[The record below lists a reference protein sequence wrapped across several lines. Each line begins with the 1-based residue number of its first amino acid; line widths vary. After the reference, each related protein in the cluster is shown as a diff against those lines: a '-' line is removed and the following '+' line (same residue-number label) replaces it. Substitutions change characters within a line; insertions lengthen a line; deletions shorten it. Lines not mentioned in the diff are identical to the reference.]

1 MTITFCTPTYNR
13 ALLLPRLYQSLVS
26 QSNLNFEWIIVD
38 DGSTD
43 ETEQLVKKWIQKQ
56 DIPIRYFKQQNG
68 GKHRAVNRGLKEA
81 KGELFLI
88 VDSDDWLTA
97 DAVEWIIHNATPI
110 MSDSTLAGIAG
121 IRISPNGK
129 PIAKGLPDVPM
140 DCSAVSIRVDKK
152 VTGDLVE
159 VFKTEVFRKFPFPEF
174 EGEKFCPEALV
185 WNRITEDLKIRYFN
199 KGFYLC
205 EYLPGGLTSKITKI
219 RRESPNAT
227 MTYYAELYH
236 SSIPLKWK
244 IRTAI
249 NFWRF
254 ALAPYRAEFK
264 MLSPLSLL
272 CAIPGT
278 ILKFKERNRV
288 K

>member
-1 MTITFCTPTYNR
+1 MLITFCTPTYNR
-13 ALLLPRLYQSLVS
+13 VALLPILYNSLKS
-26 QSNLNFEWIIVD
+26 QTNQNFEWIIVD

-43 ETEQLVKKWIQKQ
+43 GTEELVIKWKEQNSIR
-56 DIPIRYFKQQNG
+56 IRYFKQQNG

-81 KGELFLI
+81 KGDLFLI
-88 VDSDDWLTA
+88 VDSDDWLSP
-97 DAVEWIIHNATPI
+97 DAVEWILHNALPI
-110 MSDSTLAGIAG
+110 MEDCSIAGISG
-121 IRISPNGK
+121 IRISPDGR
-129 PIAKGLPDVPM
+129 PIAKGLPETPVDT
-140 DCSAVSIRVDKK
+140 SAVSIRVDHK

-159 VFKTEVFRKFPFPEF
+159 VFKTEVFRKYPFPEF
-174 EGEKFCPEALV
+174 DGEKFCPEALV
-185 WNRITEDLKIRYFN
+185 WNRITEKLNIRYFN
-199 KGFYLC
+199 KGFYIS